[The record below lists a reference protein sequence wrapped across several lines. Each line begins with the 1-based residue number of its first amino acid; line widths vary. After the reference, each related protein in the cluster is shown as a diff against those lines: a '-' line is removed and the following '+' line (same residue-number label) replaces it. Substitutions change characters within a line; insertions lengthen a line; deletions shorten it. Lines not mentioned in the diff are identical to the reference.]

1 MLSRREALQLG
12 TLLLC
17 VPAQYLLLVSV
28 PSVLECTHAVLQ
40 ATSALRAVR
49 SSLLGWMFPL
59 TGAGGEDGAEAQE
72 SPAIEV
78 LQLRERA
85 GHWASSP
92 EPRLLRPSHL
102 LYRVGQA
109 VRHRALGF
117 RAVVVGWDLRAKA
130 PETWLRNQHRGDQEP
145 MKGAS
150 SVVRRRYC
158 RGSSVERCRLCVQ
171 GERGSP
177 HYLLLVDRRDRSP
190 PAPVYVP
197 QGQLENYSG
206 IKIQHPDIGKYFD
219 YYDGAQY
226 LPKEKLKYLY
236 PKD

>member
-130 PETWLRNQHRGDQEP
+130 PETWLRNQHRGDQ
-145 MKGAS
+145 
-150 SVVRRRYC
+150 
-158 RGSSVERCRLCVQ
+158 

>member
-130 PETWLRNQHRGDQEP
+130 PETWLRNQHRGDQAVCAGREGLP
-145 MKGAS
+145 PLPAAGGPERPLPARPCVRAS
-150 SVVRRRYC
+150 
-158 RGSSVERCRLCVQ
+158 GPA
-171 GERGSP
+171 GE
-177 HYLLLVDRRDRSP
+177 LQRDQDS
-190 PAPVYVP
+190 APRHWQV
-197 QGQLENYSG
+197 
-206 IKIQHPDIGKYFD
+206 F
-219 YYDGAQY
+219 
-226 LPKEKLKYLY
+226 
-236 PKD
+236 